1 MIEPDYKPLSI
12 LRQCEL
18 LGINRSGCYY
28 EPRPETELNLTIMRL
43 LDEQYLR
50 TPFYG
55 IRRLHHYI
63 CSRGYDVNI
72 KRIRRLTGL
81 TGLETIYPKPNI
93 SRPLKGHKIYP
104 YLLKGLAIDRIN
116 QVWSTDITFIPMRFG
131 FLYLTAIM
139 DWFSR
144 YVIYWTLSNSL
155 DAAFCIEALKAAL
168 AAGRPEIFNSD
179 QGCQFTSKPF
189 TSILEE
195 ANIAVSMDGRGRA
208 LDNIFIERLW
218 RSVKYE
224 YVYLN
229 SPETGSELRKGLAD
243 YFRFY
248 NFERPHQ
255 SLEYQT
261 PAKVYGL

>member
-1 MIEPDYKPLSI
+1 MVEPDHAQLSVV
-12 LRQCEL
+12 RQCEL
-18 LGINRSGCYY
+18 LEINRSGFYY
-28 EPRPETELNLTIMRL
+28 TPRPESALNLTIMRL

-55 IRRLHHYI
+55 IRKLHNSI
-63 CSRGYDVNI
+63 CSRGYAVNM
-72 KRIRRLTGL
+72 KRIRRLAGL
-81 TGLETIYPKPNI
+81 MGLETIYPKPNI
-93 SRPLKGHKIYP
+93 SKPMKGHKIYP
-104 YLLKGLAIDRIN
+104 YLLKGLVINRVN

-144 YVIYWTLSNSL
+144 YVINWTLSNSL
-155 DAAFCIEALKAAL
+155 DAAFCIEALQAAL
-168 AAGRPEIFNSD
+168 AKGRPEIFNSD
-179 QGCQFTSKPF
+179 QGCQFTSKAF

-195 ANIAVSMDGRGRA
+195 ARIAISMDSRGRA

-218 RSVKYE
+218 RSMKYE

-229 SPETGSELRKGLAD
+229 APETGSELWQGLD
-243 YFRFY
+243 TYFQFY
-248 NFERPHQ
+248 NFERSHQ